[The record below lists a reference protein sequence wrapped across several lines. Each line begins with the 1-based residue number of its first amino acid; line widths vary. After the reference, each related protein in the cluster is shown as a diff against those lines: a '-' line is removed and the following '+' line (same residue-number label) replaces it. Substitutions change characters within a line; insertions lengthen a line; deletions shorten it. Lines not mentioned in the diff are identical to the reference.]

1 MDKIILSGCAIIED
15 EKLLLLYKDKDDFY
29 EFPGGKVEED
39 ETIDEAALRETMEEI
54 GCKVKIHKHLIAI
67 EFEKDGKTYL
77 SHKFFAEIETGMP
90 YADGIEHSDILWLP
104 IKDYKKYNLAPNAII
119 FCEKYLNKELDV

>member
-1 MDKIILSGCAIIED
+1 MDKIILSGCVIIED
-15 EKLLLLYKDKDDFY
+15 GKLLLLYKDNDDYY

-39 ETIDEAALRETMEEI
+39 ESIDGAALRETMEEI
-54 GCKVKIHKHLIAI
+54 GCKVKILKHLTAI
-67 EFEKDGKTYL
+67 EFEKNGKTYL
-77 SHKFFAEIETGMP
+77 SHKFLAKIESGMP

-104 IKDYKKYNLAPNAII
+104 IKEYKKYNLAPNAVI